1 MILLFDNYHIEFF
14 LKKTVYNLCNNKEIL
29 YMLDKAM
36 KIGENLQF

>member
-1 MILLFDNYHIEFF
+1 MTPLFDNCHIIV
-14 LKKTVYNLCNNKEIL
+14 LKKRYIIFVAIEIL